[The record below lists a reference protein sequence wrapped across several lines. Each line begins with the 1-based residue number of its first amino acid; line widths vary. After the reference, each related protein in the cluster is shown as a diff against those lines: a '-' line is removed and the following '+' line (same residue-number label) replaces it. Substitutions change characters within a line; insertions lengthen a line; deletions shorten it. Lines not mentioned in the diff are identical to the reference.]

1 MIACILYLPHIHFL
15 RTRHTWRRTQY
26 GWSGRRRAICVL
38 HAACYVLRAVCVRTC
53 LRACVPACL
62 RACLLVCLPA
72 YLHACL
78 SACLSLCLHACLS
91 LCLHACLPACLPACM
106 PAYLSTCQPA
116 YPSANCHVRTK
127 HTVKRDVTE
136 GRRHSNR
143 NYASEHC
150 GQRVSFPSR

>member
-1 MIACILYLPHIHFL
+1 MYLVSTSYTFPAHPSYMETHAV
-15 RTRHTWRRTQY
+15 RVV
-26 GWSGRRRAICVL
+26 GEAASDMC
-38 HAACYVLRAVCVRTC
+38 AACCMLRAACC
-53 LRACVPACL
+53 MRAYVPACL
-62 RACLLVCLPA
+62 RTCVP
-72 YLHACL
+72 ACL
-78 SACLSLCLHACLS
+78 SACLPTCLPACMPVCLPVSLPACLS
-91 LCLHACLPACLPACM
+91 VSLPACLPACM

>member
-53 LRACVPACL
+53 LRACVP
-62 RACLLVCLPA
+62 V
-72 YLHACL
+72 CL
-78 SACLSLCLHACLS
+78 SACLPTCLPACMPVCLPVSLPACLS
-91 LCLHACLPACLPACM
+91 VSLPACLPACM
-106 PAYLSTCQPA
+106 PVYLSTCRPA
-116 YPSANCHVRTK
+116 YPSANCHFRTK